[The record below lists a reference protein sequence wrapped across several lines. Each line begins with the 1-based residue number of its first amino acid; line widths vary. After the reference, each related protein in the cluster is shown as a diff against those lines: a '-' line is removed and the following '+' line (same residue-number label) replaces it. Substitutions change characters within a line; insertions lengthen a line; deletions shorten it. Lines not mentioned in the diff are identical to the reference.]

1 VRKHP
6 GAVSVRTLRC
16 FQSIATRCAPRR
28 FGLVVESGLTAF
40 WRSLGPARGGM
51 ILGFGLSEGPT
62 AGARMSPDSEQ
73 DDLPKILARALRRAW
88 KLYGVVG
95 SATLSEEVA
104 RPSLAR
110 HLVRLVKEEG
120 VTDEGPLVAA
130 GLRHL
135 ISLANSPLS
144 SKTLVPKENED
155 GRIFKEAGR
164 LLIHFRVVN
173 ARARF
178 IPEWRIRGRNFLF
191 QARSASRQ
199 LSERI
204 PSPAPLRHAPGSSP

>member
-1 VRKHP
+1 M
-6 GAVSVRTLRC
+6 
-16 FQSIATRCAPRR
+16 
-28 FGLVVESGLTAF
+28 
-40 WRSLGPARGGM
+40 SLD
-51 ILGFGLSEGPT
+51 F
-62 AGARMSPDSEQ
+62 EQ

-95 SATLSEEVA
+95 SATLSEEIA

-135 ISLANSPLS
+135 ISFANSPLS
-144 SKTLVPKENED
+144 SKPSVPKENED
-155 GRIFKEAGR
+155 GRTFEDARR
-164 LLIHFRVVN
+164 LLIHFRVVD

-178 IPEWRIRGRNFLF
+178 LREWRIGGRNFLF

-199 LSERI
+199 LSEKI
-204 PSPAPLRHAPGSSP
+204 PSPAPLRDAFGSSP